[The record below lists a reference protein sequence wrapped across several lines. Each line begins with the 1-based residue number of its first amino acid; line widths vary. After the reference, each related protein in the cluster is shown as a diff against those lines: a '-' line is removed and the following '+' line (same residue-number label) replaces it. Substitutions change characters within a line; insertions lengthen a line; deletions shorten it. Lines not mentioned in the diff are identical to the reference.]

1 MEEIVNKKE
10 DENELD
16 EITIIYN
23 FNKIRK
29 KEIDKT
35 MEMKDDLG
43 ETISKEKLFG
53 EIFIKNNKNKCKII
67 INNKE
72 EEICSYLPDYKK
84 YINKG
89 KLEIK
94 LKGIKNII
102 DSSYMFSGCLS
113 LYSLPNISKWNVSNI
128 INMRGMFFY
137 CSSLKYID
145 DINGILII
153 SII

>member
-1 MEEIVNKKE
+1 MSEKKEEENGMEEIINKKE

-53 EIFIKNNKNKCKII
+53 ERFIKKKMI

-72 EEICSYLPDYKK
+72 EEICSYLSNYKK
-84 YINKG
+84 YMNKG

-137 CSSLKYID
+137 CSSF
-145 DINGILII
+145 
-153 SII
+153 